1 MNLEQ
6 APLQVVWEMTRASD
20 AVCEECRKQQPPG
33 RHPDELTTEEG
44 FRLIE
49 EVKRFA
55 PPGGSLP
62 ALVFTGGDPLQR
74 PDLMQLVQYAIDLG
88 IPAEVNCAHSALL
101 DADAMEDFCRA
112 GVKRIVLRTDMPG
125 APLAALGVA
134 RQMSLDV
141 EMETAIHAGTIPHLD
156 AIAAIAAQAGVK
168 MWTILFPVCVEPGH
182 PESDLRAA
190 EYEEAFETIW
200 RISRDAPFAI
210 RTGNASHYRRFV
222 ARKLME
228 SGHVEHPQPAPIASQ
243 REAWE
248 LAGVNAGRGLVFI
261 SHLGDIHPS
270 GDLDL
275 LAGNVR
281 TEPLVEVYRGSSLFR
296 ALRDPDTREGKC
308 GDCEYRCVCGGS
320 RARAFAM
327 TGNFL
332 AEDPRCFYHPG
343 PMPHGQR
350 PMERIEMA

>member
-1 MNLEQ
+1 MNLELS
-6 APLQVVWEMTRASD
+6 PLQVVWEMTRASD
-20 AVCEECRKQQPPG
+20 AVCEECRKQPSE
-33 RHPDELTTEEG
+33 RHPDELTAAEG

-55 PPGGSLP
+55 PPGGPAP
-62 ALVFTGGDPLQR
+62 ALVLTGGDPLKR
-74 PDLMQLVQYAIDLG
+74 PDLMPLVQYAIDLG
-88 IPAEVNCAHSALL
+88 IPAEVNCVHSALL
-101 DADAMEDFCRA
+101 DSGAMEDFHRA
-112 GVKRIVLRTDMPG
+112 GVKRIVLRTDSPG
-125 APLAALGVA
+125 APLAALKAA
-134 RQMSLDV
+134 RTLGLGV
-141 EMETAIHAGTIPHLD
+141 EMETALHAGTIPHLES
-156 AIAAIAAQAGVK
+156 IAGVAAQAGVK
-168 MWTILFPVCVEPGH
+168 LWTILFPVCVEPGH

-200 RISRDAPFAI
+200 RISQDAPFAI
-210 RTGNASHYRRFV
+210 RTANASHYRRFV

-228 SGHVEHPQPAPIASQ
+228 SGRPDHPHPAPMDSQ

-270 GDLDL
+270 GDLGL

-281 TEPLVEVYRGSSLFR
+281 TEGLVEVYRGSSLFR

-343 PMPHGQR
+343 PMPGGQR
-350 PMERIEMA
+350 PVESVEMG